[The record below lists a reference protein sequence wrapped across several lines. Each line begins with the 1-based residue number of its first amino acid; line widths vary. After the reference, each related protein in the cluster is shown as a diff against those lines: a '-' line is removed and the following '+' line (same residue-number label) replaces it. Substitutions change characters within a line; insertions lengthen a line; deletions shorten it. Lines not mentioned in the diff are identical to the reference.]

1 MKCFAKTL
9 NYRLNFNLYE
19 VVRSSIQIFHLG
31 GEVHSNK
38 SISIKRGDKLKLFR
52 QLCIILVICLAGEA
66 INKFFNLPIPGSVIG
81 MIVLLALLSKGIIK
95 LEMIDGIAKFLL
107 DHLALFFVPPGISLI
122 NNLDLLRKE
131 WFPILAIILIST
143 IIVIIVTGL
152 TIQLLKRRR
161 SL

>member
-1 MKCFAKTL
+1 M
-9 NYRLNFNLYE
+9 
-19 VVRSSIQIFHLG
+19 
-31 GEVHSNK
+31 
-38 SISIKRGDKLKLFR
+38 KLFR

-81 MIVLLALLSKGIIK
+81 MLVLLALLAKGIIK

-122 NNLDLLRKE
+122 NNLDLLREE

-152 TIQLLKRRR
+152 TIQFLKRRR